1 MGVTAIA
8 AVVGIGANVAVG
20 IAIETIAAVAIT
32 ATVVG
37 MVTKSPVLMK
47 IGAGLG
53 LASAGAGLIDAGT
66 SATAE
71 TAAAGAASESGA
83 AGAAEAAAPAAAAGA
98 GAGIETVNV
107 TAPALTGAAN
117 TGNVVA
123 NTASLAATGAN
134 VANAQSSNTV
144 NARIGDNTTTD
155 VGFQAPTIDA
165 PKTPVMPEIKD
176 PTSWFDTALTGI
188 ENHKALATS
197 SAQLLGGAMGGLGT
211 TYAADKQYDINSQ
224 LLELQKKKLA
234 NGSAQPSINPQ
245 YNGTANLYP
254 TTTPVYSGT
263 QAAGI
268 INQQRKPA

>member
-1 MGVTAIA
+1 MGVTAVA
-8 AVVGIGANVAVG
+8 AVVGIGANVALGV
-20 IAIETIAAVAIT
+20 AVETIAAVAIT

-53 LASAGAGLIDAGT
+53 LASAGAGLIDAGS

-71 TAAAGAASESGA
+71 TAAATSTADSGA
-83 AGAAEAAAPAAAAGA
+83 AAAPTAATSAAPATAAAAGSA
-98 GAGIETVNV
+98 PETVTV
-107 TAPALTGAAN
+107 TAPAVTGASNA
-117 TGNVVA
+117 GNVVA

-134 VANAQSSNTV
+134 TTQPSDNKV
-144 NARIGDNTTTD
+144 NAMIGDHSTD
-155 VGFQAPTIDA
+155 IKLQAPTIEA
-165 PKTPVMPEIKD
+165 PKTPVMPEIQD

-197 SAQLLGGAMGGLGT
+197 TAQLLGGALGGLGT

-224 LLELQKKKLA
+224 LLDLQKKKLA
-234 NGSAQPSINPQ
+234 NGSSQPTINPQ

-263 QAAGI
+263 QTAGI
-268 INQQRKPA
+268 INQQRQP